1 MIVVVI
7 IEVVIACAA
16 ILEQVAICTEVIS
29 TMGKSASR

>member
-16 ILEQVAICTEVIS
+16 ILEQEAICTEVFN
-29 TMGKSASR
+29 TMDKSASR